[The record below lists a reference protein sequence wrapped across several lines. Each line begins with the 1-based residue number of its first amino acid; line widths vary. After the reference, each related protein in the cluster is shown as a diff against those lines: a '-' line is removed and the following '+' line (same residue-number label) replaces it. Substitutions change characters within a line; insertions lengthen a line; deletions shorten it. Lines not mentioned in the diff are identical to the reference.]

1 MFMQTKQLVAVA
13 VVVIVCIAAVGYMVL
28 GNLGGD
34 DSVPENNTGRL
45 MIYGNAD
52 NNDYLDERD
61 ISTLRQIIDREIE
74 ATPLSDANQD
84 GVVDE
89 EDTTFTQRLIDR
101 EPGTVFYQ
109 SYYDEELQV
118 QSCDYPV
125 GTICTCGTNVSMMMK
140 ALGVVDRIE
149 LIDGGN
155 RDTVLFSDFLDK
167 KKASNSVLK
176 ADIEIV
182 SDSNVEAIV
191 TEDSSSYIKNFDAF
205 ETAGVDVIRL
215 SSSNAERSVGSI
227 LTIGYLMQ
235 AEERSHEY
243 VKFCDDILADVAEK
257 LQGVDESSKVSALS
271 VTMSNSI
278 SGLTSDYY
286 ASLLMAGATCPADWT
301 ESTKKFEIGDEWLLD
316 PKYQTDYIIHFRTT
330 LGYEPLTDADKQEM
344 WDTYSQYYHSMD
356 AYKDGNYVILSS
368 SMPVHLRVAY
378 LVSIFYP
385 DIFGDDYGDK
395 LHQEYIDRFIDNL
408 AEQDYRVV
416 ENPYYLISSGDVT
429 F

>member
-1 MFMQTKQLVAVA
+1 MQTKQLVAVA

-89 EDTTFTQRLIDR
+89 EDITFTQRLIDR

-205 ETAGVDVIRL
+205 ETAGHQAVLIQRRAFRRIH
-215 SSSNAERSVGSI
+215 SHHRI
-227 LTIGYLMQ
+227 L
-235 AEERSHEY
+235 
-243 VKFCDDILADVAEK
+243 D
-257 LQGVDESSKVSALS
+257 
-271 VTMSNSI
+271 
-278 SGLTSDYY
+278 
-286 ASLLMAGATCPADWT
+286 AG
-301 ESTKKFEIGDEWLLD
+301 
-316 PKYQTDYIIHFRTT
+316 
-330 LGYEPLTDADKQEM
+330 
-344 WDTYSQYYHSMD
+344 
-356 AYKDGNYVILSS
+356 
-368 SMPVHLRVAY
+368 
-378 LVSIFYP
+378 
-385 DIFGDDYGDK
+385 
-395 LHQEYIDRFIDNL
+395 
-408 AEQDYRVV
+408 
-416 ENPYYLISSGDVT
+416 
-429 F
+429 

>member
-1 MFMQTKQLVAVA
+1 MQTKQLIAVVA
-13 VVVIVCIAAVGYMVL
+13 VVIICVAAVGYAAI
-28 GNLGGD
+28 GNLRGGETVSED
-34 DSVPENNTGRL
+34 NTGRL

-52 NNDYLDERD
+52 NNDYLNEND
-61 ISTLRQIIDREIE
+61 IITLRQIIDGEME
-74 ATPLSDANQD
+74 MTPLSDANQD

-89 EDTTFTQRLIDR
+89 DDITFTQRLIDR
-101 EPGTVFYQ
+101 KPGIVYYQ
-109 SYYDEELQV
+109 SYYDEDLTV

-167 KKASNSVLK
+167 KKASSSVLN

-182 SDSNVEAIV
+182 SDSNVDAIV
-191 TEDSSSYIKNFDAF
+191 TEDSSSYVKNYDAF
-205 ETAGVDVIRL
+205 EIAGVDVIRL
-215 SSSNAERSVGSI
+215 SSSNAERSIGSI

-243 VKFCDDILADVAEK
+243 VSFCDGILADVAGK
-257 LQGVDESSKVSALS
+257 LQEVDESSKVSSLS
-271 VTMSNSI
+271 VTMSNYI
-278 SGLTSDYY
+278 GGLTSDYY
-286 ASLLMAGATCPADWT
+286 ASLVMAGATCPADWT

-330 LGYEPLTDADKQEM
+330 LGYEPLSDADKQEM
-344 WDTYSQYYHSMD
+344 WDTYSQYFHSMD

-368 SMPVHLRVAY
+368 SIPVHLRVAY

-385 DIFGDDYGDK
+385 DVFGEDYGDK
-395 LHQEYIDRFIDNL
+395 VHQEYIDRFIDNL
-408 AEQDYRVV
+408 ADQDYEVV
-416 ENPYYLISSGDVT
+416 DNPYYIIRSSDVNV
-429 F
+429 